1 MPRINLLPWREE
13 LRQKRK
19 KEFLLAVCGAVM
31 MGGLIAYATK
41 LTVQG
46 MISNQNGRNN
56 MLRTE
61 IAALDQQIDEILG
74 LEAQKERLLARMEI
88 IDQLQRSR
96 PEIVHVFDELVTA
109 MPEGVHLIEIRQTD
123 NRIEFKGSAQ
133 SSTRVSALM
142 RNIDT
147 SEWLRDPGLDVVETT
162 EDGPARNANFSIF
175 AQQISVN
182 DEDGLDV
189 DMELP
194 Q

>member
-61 IAALDQQIDEILG
+61 IAALDQQIEQILG

-109 MPEGVHLIEIRQTD
+109 MPEGVHLVEIRQTD
-123 NRIEFKGSAQ
+123 SRIEFKGSAQ

-142 RNIDT
+142 RNID
-147 SEWLRDPGLDVVETT
+147 SSDWLRDPGLDVVETT
-162 EDGPARNANFSIF
+162 EEGPARNANFSIF

-182 DEDGLDV
+182 DEDGLDAA
-189 DMELP
+189 MEL
-194 Q
+194 QQ